1 MRQAE
6 RVILHDSAVDIA
18 VNDATGP
25 VDWPEQRFSP
35 SIVLAEWLSRW
46 GHSTFVKF
54 PSDDDLY
61 LRRDYRMPEWEVL
74 QIQAEVKA
82 PGYLEMAVTY
92 RDSEGNEFTE
102 HGAYCGAFEVW
113 WKDAP

>member
-6 RVILHDSAVDIA
+6 RIILHDSAVDIA

-25 VDWPEQRFSP
+25 VDWPEQRFTPSP
-35 SIVLAEWLSRW
+35 EMADWLSRW
-46 GHSTFVKF
+46 GNSTFVKF
-54 PSDDDLY
+54 PGDVHLY
-61 LRRDYRMPEWEVL
+61 LSRDYRMPERNIF
-74 QIQAEVKA
+74 QIQAEIKA

-92 RDSEGNEFTE
+92 RDDEGEWTE

-113 WKDAP
+113 WKND